1 MQAITETGGGLR
13 ILTHTLRLAAMV
25 AKDRMI
31 PLTADLI
38 QLARK
43 DLLSTGD

>member
-1 MQAITETGGGLR
+1 MQSITETGGGLR
-13 ILTHTLRLAAMV
+13 ILTHTLRLATIV
-25 AKDRMI
+25 AKDRRI
-31 PLTADLI
+31 PLSAELI